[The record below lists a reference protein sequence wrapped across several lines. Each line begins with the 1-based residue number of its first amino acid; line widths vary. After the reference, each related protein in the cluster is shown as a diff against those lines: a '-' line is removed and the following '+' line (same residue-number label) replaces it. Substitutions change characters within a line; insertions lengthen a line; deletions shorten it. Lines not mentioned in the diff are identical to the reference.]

1 MSAPTEAKNEAPASC
16 PVHHG
21 FEPFQQKDP
30 FSAYASLRAE
40 EPVMYDERIDC
51 WVVTRYDDIK
61 AVFGDW
67 ESFSSENAQAPV
79 RGRGPKASKIMADG
93 GFTAYSGLSARVPP
107 EHTRIRNVVSKAFTP
122 RRYKVLEPAIR
133 QNVVTLLQ
141 GLLAREQ
148 HTGDVVRDLAD
159 DIPTIT
165 ILTLIGADTSQVET
179 YKRWSDSRAAT
190 TWGDLSD
197 EEQVP
202 HAHNVVEYWQECMR
216 LVQDAHQNERDSL
229 VADLVR
235 AQQEGDPITDHEIAS
250 ACYSLL
256 FAGHETTTTLISN
269 SLRMLLAHPDQ
280 WQQIVEDPTRIG
292 PAIDEVLRYSPSII
306 AWRRKATV
314 DATIGGTAVPKGANV
329 LLVMGSANRDATKF
343 EDADTFDIGR
353 ENAREH
359 LAFGFGIH
367 YCLGNMLAKLQ
378 AKVAIEETARM
389 APNLRLVD
397 AAAIEFADNLSF
409 RAPVAVPVRWDGVNT
424 ESNKYIQ
431 FFDGGLPPEHDL
443 LGGKCASLVSMT
455 AAGMPV
461 PPGFAVTTALFDA
474 FVEQTGLGQTIANL
488 LSSLDVD
495 DVASV
500 DEVSAK
506 LRQEICSRP
515 VPQELRAQTLAAYD
529 ALQSRFESEVPVA
542 VRSSA
547 TAEDLPDAS
556 FAGQQDTYLWLT
568 GVDSVLEHIRLC
580 WASLYTSRAIMYR
593 LKNGISDDGLSTAV
607 AVQKMVNARTSGVA
621 ITMNPATGDR
631 SKITI
636 EASYGLGEM
645 VVSGQVTP
653 DNIVVDKVILTVV
666 KETIGD
672 KHAELVPDVDAMSLV
687 EREVDEDRRGR
698 RCLSA
703 DELTAVAVMA
713 KRAEQHYKC
722 PQDIEWAIDA
732 DLPDGE
738 NLLLLQSRP
747 ETVHSSKPATS
758 ETAPAGRATSAF
770 GLSSMSLSLLA
781 GIQSKP

>member
-179 YKRWSDSRAAT
+179 YKRWSDSRAAM

-758 ETAPAGRATSAF
+758 ETAPAGRPTSAF